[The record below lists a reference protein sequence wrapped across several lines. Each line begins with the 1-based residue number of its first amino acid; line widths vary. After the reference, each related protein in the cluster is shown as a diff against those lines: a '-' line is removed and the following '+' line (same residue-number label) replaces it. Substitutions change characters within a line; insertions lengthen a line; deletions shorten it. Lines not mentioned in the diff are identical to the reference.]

1 MTSDLAKVA
10 EESAKGGFFLIV
22 GSFFATIISA
32 VASIIVTRLLGQ
44 ELYGQYVLSL
54 VVPQMLFLFTDFGI
68 SQGIVKFA
76 ASLRVKGETA
86 QMAKIIQYG
95 LLIRTIIGCAIFLV
109 NFALADHFATIFH
122 NRPEIGVYIR
132 IASFSILFQVVY
144 TTVASAYVGLDKTEY
159 SAFTTNI
166 QAISKAAIAIALV
179 LAGFSIFGAVV
190 SYVAGYLIGGSIGLA
205 LLLNIMRKHSSKD
218 DISIGFAES
227 LKTLVRYG
235 MPLYI
240 ATLLVG
246 FIPPYQNFVLGIFT
260 TDAAIGNYKAA
271 VNFITL
277 ITIVSIPII
286 TTLLPAFSKLEKT
299 TNEKVRTFFLF
310 ANKYTT
316 MLIVPIVTIILAF
329 SNEIVQIIYGPDF
342 QTAGL
347 FLAIYCLLYFLTGL
361 GYLVLA
367 SMFNGLGETGTT
379 LKINLIIF
387 IILIFLSPMLA
398 YFCGVVGVIIAL
410 ITSNLIGTLF
420 GVYIAKEKYQVKFAT
435 KSIIKIYIIAAISAL
450 PALLVLYLS
459 QLHEL
464 ATVILGGLLYLV
476 IYLTLIPLTGIID
489 QNELQTVTR
498 VAQKIK
504 PFAPIFKPILKYEQ
518 WILNTRQKKGMRH

>member
-1 MTSDLAKVA
+1 MTSDLTRVA

-22 GSFFATIISA
+22 GSFFSTIISA

-44 ELYGQYVLSL
+44 ELYGQYALSL

-86 QMAKIIQYG
+86 QMTKIIQYG
-95 LLIRTIIGCAIFLV
+95 MLIRIIIGCAIFFV
-109 NFALADHFATIFH
+109 NFTLANQFAILFH
-122 NRPEIGVYIR
+122 NRPEIGIYIR

-144 TTVASAYVGLDKTEY
+144 TTVTSAYVGLDRTEY

-166 QAISKAAIAIALV
+166 QAISKAIIAIALV
-179 LAGFSIFGAVV
+179 LAGFSIFGAVI
-190 SYVAGYLIGGSIGLA
+190 SYVAGYLIGGSIGLV
-205 LLLNIMRKHSSKD
+205 LLLNIMKKHTAKD
-218 DISIGFAES
+218 NDNIGLAGS
-227 LKTLVRYG
+227 LKILISYG

-271 VNFITL
+271 ANFITL

-286 TTLLPAFSKLEKT
+286 TTLLPAFSKLENT
-299 TNEKVRTFFLF
+299 TNEKVQTFFLF

-347 FLAIYCLLYFLTGL
+347 FLAVYCLLYFLTGI

-379 LKINLIIF
+379 LKINLITF
-387 IILIFLSPMLA
+387 AILVFLSPLLA
-398 YFCGVVGVIIAL
+398 YFCSVIGVIIAL

-420 GVYIAKEKYQVKFAT
+420 GVYAAKEKYQVKFAT
-435 KSIIKIYIIAAISAL
+435 KSIIKIYVIAAISTL
-450 PALLVLYLS
+450 PALLVLYFS
-459 QLHEL
+459 PLHEFV
-464 ATVILGGLLYLV
+464 TVILGGLLYLV
-476 IYLTLIPLTGIID
+476 MYLTLIPLMGIID
-489 QNELQTVTR
+489 QTELQTVTR
-498 VAQKIK
+498 VARRIK
-504 PFAPIFKPILKYEQ
+504 PFSPILKPVLKYEQ
-518 WILNTRQKKGMRH
+518 RILNIHKRKS